1 MSVYNYTMGDFLAS
15 SLVTLAIGFGLL
27 ILVALIATSSTVT
40 TLNGRRAEAAVKN
53 TTVEKVKPIIMNPLS
68 KRAAPEIVKF
78 VPAPRMEPKS
88 LPAVI
93 EAVAVPEVVEKV
105 SVPEVVA
112 EIVPE
117 VVAEIVPEVVAEVV
131 VAEIVPEVMPEAVSE
146 QIVPEVVVSPKSA
159 LDATFDA
166 YRAAM
171 KASSLEARG
180 MSIAQKMPSMPRSSL
195 RFQGKAADFLE
206 SMHQSIDERLVAQFD
221 NGL

>member
-112 EIVPE
+112 EVVAEVVPE
-117 VVAEIVPEVVAEVV
+117 VVAEIVPEVVA
-131 VAEIVPEVMPEAVSE
+131 EVMPEAVSE
-146 QIVPEVVVSPKSA
+146 QIVPEVVVSHKSA

-195 RFQGKAADFLE
+195 RFHGKAADFLE

>member
-27 ILVALIATSSTVT
+27 ILIALIATSTTAT
-40 TLNGRRAEAAVKN
+40 TLNGRRAEAAVQN
-53 TTVEKVKPIIMNPLS
+53 TTAEKTKPIIMNPLS

-88 LPAVI
+88 LPAVVVT
-93 EAVAVPEVVEKV
+93 EVVPEVVV
-105 SVPEVVA
+105 STPEVVQ
-112 EIVPE
+112 
-117 VVAEIVPEVVAEVV
+117 EVV
-131 VAEIVPEVMPEAVSE
+131 VSPEEA
-146 QIVPEVVVSPKSA
+146 VVSPKSA

>member
-27 ILVALIATSSTVT
+27 ILIALIATSSSAT
-40 TLNGRRAEAAVKN
+40 TLNGRRAEAAVQN
-53 TTVEKVKPIIMNPLS
+53 TTAEKTKPIIMNPLS

-88 LPAVI
+88 LPAV
-93 EAVAVPEVVEKV
+93 
-105 SVPEVVA
+105 
-112 EIVPE
+112 
-117 VVAEIVPEVVAEVV
+117 VVAEVV
-131 VAEIVPEVMPEAVSE
+131 PDVVSTPEVVPEA
-146 QIVPEVVVSPKSA
+146 VVSPKSA

>member
-88 LPAVI
+88 LPAV
-93 EAVAVPEVVEKV
+93 VVPEVVEKV
-105 SVPEVVA
+105 S
-112 EIVPE
+112 
-117 VVAEIVPEVVAEVV
+117 VPEVVAEVV
-131 VAEIVPEVMPEAVSE
+131 VAEIVPEVVAEAVSE

>member
-1 MSVYNYTMGDFLAS
+1 MSVYNYTMGDFLTS

-27 ILVALIATSSTVT
+27 ILIALIATSSSAT
-40 TLNGRRAEAAVKN
+40 TLNGRRAEAAVQN
-53 TTVEKVKPIIMNPLS
+53 TTAEKTKPIIMNPLS

-88 LPAVI
+88 LPAV
-93 EAVAVPEVVEKV
+93 
-105 SVPEVVA
+105 
-112 EIVPE
+112 
-117 VVAEIVPEVVAEVV
+117 VVAEV
-131 VAEIVPEVMPEAVSE
+131 
-146 QIVPEVVVSPKSA
+146 VPEVVVSPEVIVSTPKSA